1 VGMESTGAPV
11 LCIGIALLASYWL
24 GASSGLGPWTVTGI
38 YGTACATMGM
48 LITCGYILAM
58 DAFGPISDNA
68 GGIAEMSGSPEHIRQ
83 RTDKLDAVGNT
94 TKALTKGYA
103 VGTAG
108 LATFLLFRA
117 FLDEVADYTGDV
129 TVKDVNLGI
138 PEVFVSG
145 LYGVML
151 VIFFASLAMTA
162 VGSAAQDVIDEVRR
176 QFRER
181 PGILQNTESAD
192 YDACVA
198 LVTRSALREM
208 ILPGVLVVLSPIVLG
223 LIMRGLGAAQGS
235 RNLAIPCLAAFLMT
249 VTMGGVNFGLFLNNA
264 GGAWDNAK
272 KLVATGRGWGG
283 KHSEAHKSCVTGDT
297 VGDPCKDTAGPSLH
311 VLVKLVS
318 TITLVWYP
326 LFVRT

>member
-1 VGMESTGAPV
+1 
-11 LCIGIALLASYWL
+11 
-24 GASSGLGPWTVTGI
+24 
-38 YGTACATMGM
+38 MGM
-48 LITCGYILAM
+48 LITCGFILAM
-58 DAFGPISDNA
+58 DTFGPISDNA
-68 GGIAEMSGSPEHIRQ
+68 GGVAEMSGSPEHIRR
-83 RTDKLDAVGNT
+83 RTDKLDCVGNT

-117 FLDEVADYTGDV
+117 FLDEVADYTGDL

-145 LYGVML
+145 LLGVMV

-162 VGSAAQDVIDEVRR
+162 VGSAAQVVITEVRR
-176 QFRER
+176 QFQEM
-181 PGILQNTESAD
+181 PGILQNTEQPD

-198 LVTRSALREM
+198 IVTSSALKEM
-208 ILPGVLVVLSPIVLG
+208 ILPGILVVLSPIVLG
-223 LIMRGLGAAQGS
+223 LIMRGLGEAQGS
-235 RNLAIPCLAAFLMT
+235 ANLAIPCLAAFLMT

-272 KLVATGRGWGG
+272 KLVATDKAFGG
-283 KHSEAHKSCVTGDT
+283 KHGEAHRACVTGDT

-311 VLVKLVS
+311 VLVKLIS

-326 LFVRT
+326 LFVNGK